1 MIATVQRLYSCN
13 YVTEVMKKPVRQ
25 VIFPAGIGF
34 FVFFLCH
41 LAFIYLYNYVSLI
54 QLNPMYLRLCI
65 LFHSAIHFVLYFIFC
80 MPGYQQYTILSFRTS
95 FDFLTQ
101 KKTVAGQ
108 PSYYEFF
115 SCLFS
120 MRFTMRSD
128 NPIFSEICE
137 GLIPCCVKRLTT
149 TGSGSLTSMICM
161 SGS

>member
-1 MIATVQRLYSCN
+1 MIAAVQRLYSCD
-13 YVTEVMKKPVRQ
+13 YVIEVMKKPVRQ

-34 FVFFLCH
+34 LFSFLVIFIVH
-41 LAFIYLYNYVSLI
+41 LFIHFCFPHAADPYVSAF
-54 QLNPMYLRLCI
+54 MYPFSFSYSLCP
-65 LFHSAIHFVLYFIFC
+65 VLYFLH
-80 MPGYQQYTILSFRTS
+80 PGYQQYAILSFQTS
-95 FDFLTQ
+95 FDFLMQ
-101 KKTVAGQ
+101 KRLPLDSLHTMN
-108 PSYYEFF
+108 F

-128 NPIFSEICE
+128 NPIFSDICE